1 MTMISRPLEVVWG
14 ELSKAGQPPKELRF
28 VAEAA
33 LERNARSATVLDLR
47 GISDVTSFFVIATG
61 DSDTHS
67 RAISENIL
75 DRMRGAGYR
84 PISVEGLNQARWVL
98 LDFVELIVHVFLNEV
113 REFYQLERLWGDAR
127 TFKLE

>member
-14 ELSKAGQPPKELRF
+14 ELSKAGQPPKELRL

-47 GISDVTSFFVIATG
+47 RISDVTSFFVIATG

>member
-1 MTMISRPLEVVWG
+1 MTTISRPSDVVWG
-14 ELSKAGQPPKELRF
+14 ELSKIGQPPEELRF
-28 VAEAA
+28 VVEAA

-61 DSDTHS
+61 DSDTHT

-84 PISVEGLNQARWVL
+84 PIGVEGLNEARWIL
-98 LDFVELIVHVFLNEV
+98 MDFVELIVHIFLNEV
-113 REFYQLERLWGDAR
+113 RGFYQLERLWGDAR
-127 TFKLE
+127 IFKLK

>member
-1 MTMISRPLEVVWG
+1 MTMISRPLDVVWG
-14 ELSKAGQPPKELRF
+14 ELSKDSQPPKELRF

-33 LERNARSATVLDLR
+33 LERNARSAAVLDLR

-84 PISVEGLNQARWVL
+84 PIGVEGLNQARWVL
-98 LDFVELIVHVFLNEV
+98 MDFVELIVHDYLNEM

-127 TFKLE
+127 IFKFE